1 MKTPQLFIAGL
12 TLAVNSAAFAG
23 SITIAG
29 DRAQL
34 QQVTLSLSAE
44 NKSVAITLPAINQ
57 ALKVSAADLKTLDFG
72 IAADGRR
79 TVTAVF
85 AGTPSL
91 STDGNQISISD
102 TSPPPGASATPLVVT
117 APTTPAKAPAVTKGE
132 KPATTTPKETPPEA
146 LVVKNIAV
154 TLPEKPGL
162 KNRSASFDASVPES
176 PAAAVIGS
184 TAKLVRLN
192 DGKDASTQLLNLSD
206 ADGKISTG
214 FSFAFHPY
222 RLLAKPTLDR
232 YLFGTGPATDDFR
245 GGKWVRFLSR
255 LDLSLAATV
264 DEPVAG
270 SNTRGVT
277 AALGLSGFVFNK
289 ADSRLHF
296 ARRLDLKTPDA
307 DLRAVDPNLV
317 DTITKNQV
325 TVLPSEA
332 TARIANEVYDAI
344 WNDSYWAFG
353 VAPRM
358 RSTSGNISQ
367 LSYDGGSAWTTM
379 SYGFEGAKKNFGLG
393 FLEDNSQLLLHTSF
407 RDRQR
412 VTDPTNPTGKITE
425 DAWIA
430 GAQLRLGGND
440 WNVFGEIS
448 WEKHRP
454 KDRPRRSTETYF
466 VGFERKLKEDLW
478 LQLSAGSEETP
489 DGSGRSAVIR
499 TALSYAF
506 GDTLMAPAKG
516 SK

>member
-1 MKTPQLFIAGL
+1 MNPSKFFIAGL
-12 TLAVNSAAFAG
+12 TLAINAATFAG
-23 SITIAG
+23 TITITG

-34 QQVTLSLSAE
+34 QQVSLSLSSE
-44 NKSVAITLPAINQ
+44 KKSVSLTLPAGNQ

-72 IAADGRR
+72 TAADGRR

-85 AGTPSL
+85 AGAPSL
-91 STDGNQISISD
+91 STDDTQISISD
-102 TSPPPGASATPLVVT
+102 TSPSEGTKPLPPPDKPAAVVKGEK
-117 APTTPAKAPAVTKGE
+117 PAKAPA
-132 KPATTTPKETPPEA
+132 KETPPDA
-146 LVVKNIAV
+146 LVVKNVSV
-154 TLPEKPGL
+154 TLPEKSSL
-162 KNRSASFDASVPES
+162 KNRSASFDGAVPES

-184 TAKLVRLN
+184 TAKLVRLS
-192 DGKDASTQLLNLSD
+192 DGKDASTQLLNISD
-206 ADGKISTG
+206 AEGKISTG
-214 FSFAFHPY
+214 FSFAFRPY
-222 RLLAKPTLDR
+222 RVLAKPTLDR

-264 DEPVAG
+264 DDPVAG

-277 AALGLSGFVFNK
+277 TALGLSGFVFNK

-296 ARRLDLKTPDA
+296 ARRLDLKPSDSDGLSA
-307 DLRAVDPNLV
+307 EDPTNS
-317 DTITKNQV
+317 ITSHQI
-325 TVLPSEA
+325 TVIPSEA

-353 VAPRM
+353 LAPRL
-358 RSTSGNISQ
+358 RSTTGKISQ
-367 LSYDGGSAWTTM
+367 LSYDGGSAWTTL
-379 SYGFEGAKKNFGLG
+379 SYGFEGAKENFGLG
-393 FLEDNSQLLLHTSF
+393 LLEDNSQLLLHTSF

-412 VTDPTNPTGKITE
+412 VTDPTNPAARITE
-425 DAWIA
+425 DAWIL

-454 KDRPRRSTETYF
+454 QGRPRRSTETYF

-499 TALSYAF
+499 SALSYAF
-506 GDTLMAPAKG
+506 GDTLMAPTKG